1 MPDEEERWDELMRDV
16 HPLGNAHFPGHSI
29 KYVAEL
35 RGHAVALLCFSA
47 CAYHLADRD
56 RHIGWNVEQ
65 SMQRR
70 HFVVQNSRFLILSNQ
85 KRRNLASRVLS
96 VCARQV

>member
-1 MPDEEERWDELMRDV
+1 LLPTLPTNVLWPV
-16 HPLGNAHFPGHSI
+16 FSS
-29 KYVAEL
+29 K
-35 RGHAVALLCFSA
+35 RGHGKVK
-47 CAYHLADRD
+47 DRD

-85 KRRNLASRVLS
+85 KRRNLASRVMS

>member
-1 MPDEEERWDELMRDV
+1 MAIDTTPPQGPFHITSVTARAIAPEEEERWDELMRDV

-56 RHIGWNVEQ
+56 RYIGWDVEQ
-65 SMQRR
+65 IMRRR
-70 HFVVQNSRFLILSNQ
+70 HSSSRTA
-85 KRRNLASRVLS
+85 AS
-96 VCARQV
+96 